1 MDFEALPTNP
11 PLPRINELPA
21 QTIDQIAAGEILE
34 RPAQLLKE
42 LLENSLDAGAKHLS
56 IDVWK
61 GGRDLRIRDDGH
73 GILSEDLALAVKRF
87 ATSKLR
93 NFEDLLSVRSFGFRG
108 EALASLLSVSRL
120 WIRSRPQVQEK
131 GRELRGEF
139 GEIQGICEIEMT
151 PGTEIEVR
159 DLFQNV
165 PARLKFLKSE
175 ASELAQIKAVLK
187 ALALARPE
195 IQLILRVEGELAE
208 SYSPASALQRV
219 RTVLKS
225 ELVFHVHSE
234 SDLWQ
239 GDFYFSAP
247 ELRQRTSK
255 NMWFFVNSRWVQDR
269 SLQAAV
275 SEAYRNFL
283 MHGDFPSVAI
293 FIQAAAGSVDV
304 NVHPQKNQIK
314 FQDPSGVFRWVRHSL
329 LTEIEKAPW
338 NQRGIYREPSPNSQQ
353 SRLDLKSEDSQPMA
367 KDSLGLSISHLGAAQ
382 LREPRLPD
390 FPDQFHYHR
399 KAEASSQLESS
410 STVLNQFESALVE
423 DENPSA
429 RGYWASRDLIGQAN
443 LTYLVCQDPEGLLL
457 IDQHAAHERILFES
471 WVEAFS
477 RGHIQVQRF
486 LIPLVLDLSAEKIEA
501 LLQQKPSLEQAG
513 IEVEALGPSS
523 LGVLSA
529 PELMRDSALGQS
541 LEKMAEGLLEKSGS
555 SCVEEKLRDLF
566 ASLACH
572 SAIRAGQSLSRLE
585 MQTLLKQMDQH
596 PTSSHCP
603 HGRPVVVRL
612 GWGEIER
619 RFGRLV

>member
-1 MDFEALPTNP
+1 
-11 PLPRINELPA
+11 PRIRELPA
-21 QTIDQIAAGEILE
+21 QTIDQIAAGAILE
-34 RPAQLLKE
+34 RPAPLLKE
-42 LLENSLDAGAKHLS
+42 LLENSLDAGAKVLG
-56 IDVWK
+56 IDVWN
-61 GGRDLRIRDDGH
+61 GGRELRIRDDGH
-73 GILSEDLALAVKRF
+73 GILSEDLPLAVKRF

-93 NFEDLLSVRSFGFRG
+93 DFEDLLSVRSFGFRG

-120 WIRSRPQVQEK
+120 SIRSRPQLQEK
-131 GRELRGEF
+131 GLELRGEF
-139 GEIQGICEIEMT
+139 GEIQEIREIEMS

-175 ASELAQIKAVLK
+175 VSELAQIKSVLK

-195 IQLILRVEGELAE
+195 IHLILRIEGDLSE
-208 SYSPASALQRV
+208 SYSPSSALQRV

-225 ELVFHVHSE
+225 ELIFHVHSE
-234 SDLWQ
+234 SEFWR

-275 SEAYRNFL
+275 LDAYRNFL
-283 MHGDFPSVAI
+283 MHGDFPSVAV
-293 FIQAAAGSVDV
+293 FIQASAGSVDF

-314 FQDPSGVFRWVRHSL
+314 FQDSSGVFRWVRNSL
-329 LTEIEKAPW
+329 LNEIEKAPW
-338 NQRGIYREPSPNSQQ
+338 NQRGGYRDFQPILSN
-353 SRLDLKSEDSQPMA
+353 SRLDQESKVSQVLA
-367 KDSLGLSISHLGAAQ
+367 KDSLALADSQVPVSGI
-382 LREPRLPD
+382 REPVLPD
-390 FPDQFHYHR
+390 FPNQFHYHR
-399 KAEASSQLESS
+399 KADESS
-410 STVLNQFESALVE
+410 FLASAPAFLNKFGSDSIAN
-423 DENPSA
+423 ENPSA
-429 RGYWASRDLIGQAN
+429 RGYWSSRDLIGQAN

-471 WVEAFS
+471 WVQAFS
-477 RGHIQVQRF
+477 QGKIQVQRF
-486 LIPLVLDLSAEKIEA
+486 LIPLVLDLSAEKIEV
-501 LLQQKPSLEQAG
+501 LLQQKHSLDQAG
-513 IEVEALGPSS
+513 IEVEALGPTS

-541 LEKMAEGLLEKSGS
+541 LEKMAEALLEKSGS
-555 SCVEEKLRDLF
+555 NCVEEKLRELF

-585 MQTLLKQMDQH
+585 MQALLRQMDEH

-603 HGRPVVVRL
+603 HGR
-612 GWGEIER
+612 
-619 RFGRLV
+619 